1 MPSLDRCELEPLAA
15 HRWSSIE
22 ATLAGLREIDAW
34 GRRHED
40 LRGVFAAAYAIV
52 TAAVAEAVRRGE
64 FSDRAW
70 IDAVAL
76 KFADRYRLAMLAAAR
91 GTAAR
96 GWGPA
101 LRCSR
106 GRGLVP
112 IVALLHGMIAHIHY
126 DLPCSLAA
134 CAPIDARRVADY
146 ARLGNVICDAT
157 REIQHGVID
166 GYAPALRSAHQRL
179 GGFDTWVTNTVV
191 RAWRSRALVV
201 AIPMSAS
208 PWWAIAWRRRLELET
223 AALALVLD
231 AVAWLIRRTGA
242 GVSQSSPTGC
252 IAPYP
257 CARTVGRAAPRRHLG
272 LPARQTRQWP
282 GHSSD

>member
-15 HRWSSIE
+15 HRWSSID

-64 FSDRAW
+64 FSDPAW

-76 KFADRYRLAMLAAAR
+76 DFADRYRLAVLAAAR

-101 LRCSR
+101 LRCAR

-157 REIQHGVID
+157 REIQRGILE
-166 GYAPALRSAHQRL
+166 GYAPALRSVHQRL
-179 GGFDTWVTNTVV
+179 GGADTWVTNALV

-201 AIPMSAS
+201 AISMSAS
-208 PWWAIAWRRRLELET
+208 PQRAMVWSRRLELET

-231 AVAWLIRRTGA
+231 AVAWLIRRGGA
-242 GVSQSSPTGC
+242 GISPWS
-252 IAPYP
+252 P
-257 CARTVGRAAPRRHLG
+257 
-272 LPARQTRQWP
+272 LPAASPRTRAP
-282 GHSSD
+282 ARS